1 MNSLSVLPALH
12 ILCGYFWHHGHDDH
26 QARRRRYSVV
36 RLSWDGGLVSS
47 STERTKEKESQTSSE
62 AFTKL
67 SPGNIQ
73 ARGRQGDGRYD

>member
-1 MNSLSVLPALH
+1 MCSNNMASAEAKIEGGCQSGRKVVA
-12 ILCGYFWHHGHDDH
+12 HDSKSD
-26 QARRRRYSVV
+26 
-36 RLSWDGGLVSS
+36 LLLVSS
-47 STERTKEKESQTSSE
+47 QRTKEKESQTSSE